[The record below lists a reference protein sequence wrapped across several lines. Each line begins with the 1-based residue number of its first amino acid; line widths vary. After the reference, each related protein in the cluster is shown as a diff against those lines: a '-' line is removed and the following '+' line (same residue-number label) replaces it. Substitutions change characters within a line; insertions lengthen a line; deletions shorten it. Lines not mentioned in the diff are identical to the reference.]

1 MSKLPKVEH
10 REQVVSWV
18 LHSLKGVLGYEDIR
32 KEIILSLFPSVRN
45 PNHIKT
51 FDAHIVYT
59 SKASYTK
66 HYQKKVDDILKYCKS
81 AMDLD
86 DYVVFT
92 ATNLEEY
99 RTKAQGRDTETHYQM
114 FVIDNTHKTMF
125 VIDPALKP
133 NKKPGIY
140 VPQVALEIVM
150 PFFKEHD
157 YKTTFVPLSNPA
169 QTDDSEDNA
178 DVFCQSWSLYILL
191 ELLDQGDNH
200 KDGSHKFSGITV
212 KIPKGQTKR
221 YEILLEFYKRILT
234 EIPSVGTVLNEEF
247 VSELKSYKPDGYK
260 HMLKVNARD
269 MALTLTP
276 SDMYSSIDDADTT
289 T

>member
-1 MSKLPKVEH
+1 MPKSEH
-10 REQVVSWV
+10 REQVVSWI

-32 KEIILSLFPSVRN
+32 KEIILSLFPSVQN
-45 PNHIKT
+45 PDHIKT
-51 FDAHIVYT
+51 FDAHISYT

-66 HYQKKVDDILKYCKS
+66 HYQKKVDGILKYCKS

-86 DYVVFT
+86 DYTVFT

-114 FVIDNTHKTMF
+114 FVIDNTHKTLF

-157 YKTTFVPLSNPA
+157 YKTTFVPLSHPA

-178 DVFCQSWSLYILL
+178 DVFCQSWTLYILL
-191 ELLDQGDNH
+191 ELLKQGQKTKKADH
-200 KDGSHKFSGITV
+200 TFSGITID
-212 KIPKGQTKR
+212 IPKDQSKR
-221 YEILLEFYKRILT
+221 YQLLLKFYKNILRT
-234 EIPSVGTVLNEEF
+234 IPIVGTVLNQEY
-247 VSELKSYKPDGYK
+247 VSELKLYKPDGYQDI
-260 HMLKVNARD
+260 LGLNAHD
-269 MALTLTP
+269 VALTLQ
-276 SDMYSSIDDADTT
+276 SSEMSK
-289 T
+289 